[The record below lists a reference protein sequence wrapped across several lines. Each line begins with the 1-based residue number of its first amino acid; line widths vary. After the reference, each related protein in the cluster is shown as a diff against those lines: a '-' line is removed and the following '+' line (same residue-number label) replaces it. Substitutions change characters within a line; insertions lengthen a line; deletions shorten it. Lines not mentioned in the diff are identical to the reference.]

1 MTLSLRDRG
10 SSRTGNSRTFRY
22 VPMTANTPY
31 LKGFEGKFTAIPHR
45 TVGFELWWIPLDY
58 Y

>member
-1 MTLSLRDRG
+1 
-10 SSRTGNSRTFRY
+10 
-22 VPMTANTPY
+22 MTANTPY
-31 LKGFEGKFTAIPHR
+31 LKGFEGRFTAIPNR